1 MTFFF
6 FPPPFL
12 CRVTQRRSPLKR
24 TPPIFTGGDNWG
36 EPNVSIFWVEVFF
49 FPSLSLSLS
58 LSLSVSLSPLP
69 PSFPFLPPSPPLS
82 LLFSFPHSPLSSSI
96 SSVFEWNQ
104 LCRASTRSKRKQATV
119 CVCFFLSPLSPP
131 RTSVCCVV
139 LCCVLVC

>member
-49 FPSLSLSLS
+49 FSLSLSLS
-58 LSLSVSLSPLP
+58 LSLSVSLSLPSLPPFPSFLLLP
-69 PSFPFLPPSPPLS
+69 PSLFFFLSLTLLSLPPS
-82 LLFSFPHSPLSSSI
+82 LLFLSETNYVGLRRGAKENRRQCVCVFFFSPL
-96 SSVFEWNQ
+96 
-104 LCRASTRSKRKQATV
+104 
-119 CVCFFLSPLSPP
+119 FLLLAP
-131 RTSVCCVV
+131 VCVV